1 MLSSALFMTKK
12 ISTYEDLLQE
22 EQRLTAQLSSYKELI
37 KDDIDGI
44 KQGLNP
50 FKQVAKTVRS
60 LFTRGD
66 NGPLLNFGMNF
77 GLDVFLKKVLLGR
90 ASWVTKVVVPYVIKN
105 YASHLIT
112 EDQRRNVAKSVSKFL
127 TKFMMKKKTEP
138 FEAAP
143 PATPMY

>member
-1 MLSSALFMTKK
+1 MNKK
-12 ISTYEDLLQE
+12 ISTYEELLQE

-60 LFTRGD
+60 LFTRDD

-77 GLDVFLKKVLLGR
+77 GLDIFLRKILLGR
-90 ASWVTKVVVPYVIKN
+90 ASWITKVVVPYVIKN
-105 YASHLIT
+105 YASHLVT
-112 EDQRRNVAKSVSKFL
+112 EDQRKNVARSVSKFL
-127 TKFMMKKKTEP
+127 TKFMMKKKKEP
-138 FEAAP
+138 FEDAP
-143 PATPMY
+143 PVSV